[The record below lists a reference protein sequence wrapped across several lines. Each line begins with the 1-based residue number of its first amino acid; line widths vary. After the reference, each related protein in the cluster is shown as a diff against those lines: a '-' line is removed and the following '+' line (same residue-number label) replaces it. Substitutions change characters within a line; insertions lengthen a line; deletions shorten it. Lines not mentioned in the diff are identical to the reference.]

1 MWAPQRDRANRTRA
15 RVCVCVCVCKHVH
28 VFACVCTERQVGLVE
43 LTCETMEADRP
54 QVCRTGWR
62 TRRELMLQLEFRA
75 VQRQRPLL
83 LGDPIFPLR
92 PSTDW
97 MRPNHSIEGN
107 PLYPESTDSML
118 TPSKR
123 HLCSTFREE
132 FEQTSGSLGP
142 VYLAHETHAHSTPG
156 SL

>member
-1 MWAPQRDRANRTRA
+1 MCLYR
-15 RVCVCVCVCKHVH
+15 
-28 VFACVCTERQVGLVE
+28 EVGLVE
-43 LTCETMEADRP
+43 LTCETMEAGRP

-62 TRRELMLQLEFRA
+62 TCRELMLQLEFQA
-75 VQRQRPLL
+75 VQRQRSLL
-83 LGDPIFPLR
+83 LGDTIFPLR

-97 MRPNHSIEGN
+97 MRPNHSIEGIL
-107 PLYPESTDSML
+107 LYPESTDSML
-118 TPSKR
+118 TLSKR